1 MSVVFE
7 TSATPELTQSK
18 IYWIKNQLLQ
28 LSVTQKVA
36 YTFWINVHR
45 FWIFLQQVYNVQPVL
60 QLDILE

>member
-36 YTFWINVHR
+36 YAFWINVHR

>member
-36 YTFWINVHR
+36 YAFWINVDR